1 MNQESPAFRHGE
13 LSNCGSIYNARDQI
27 VDNPSILIDGENDVF
42 LGWGN
47 AEAMYKK
54 MKASSSLFT
63 ALKVESPLTVVELS
77 PLPKDVAC
85 YILRRMMEYPAS
97 GFISQFLE
105 HRDDPNALEWLASE
119 MQRVPIALEQ

>member
-1 MNQESPAFRHGE
+1 MPKSAY
-13 LSNCGSIYNARDQI
+13 LYCGSIYNARDQI

-63 ALKVESPLTVVELS
+63 ALTVESPLTVVELS